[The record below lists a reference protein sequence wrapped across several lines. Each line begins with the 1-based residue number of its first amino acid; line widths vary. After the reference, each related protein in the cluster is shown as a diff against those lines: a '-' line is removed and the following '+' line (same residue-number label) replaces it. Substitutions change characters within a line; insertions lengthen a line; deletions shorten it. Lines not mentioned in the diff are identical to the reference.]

1 MRISVTA
8 RHFKAS
14 DQLRSYA
21 ENEAKRLKKFFDG
34 IVDCEIV
41 LTKERANRIAGISIS
56 VNSRKFVA
64 TESSENFYKSIDLA
78 VDNMERQLKR
88 FKEKLRTKAYRN
100 KEAEAVTSEIGT
112 ENIEEEL

>member
-14 DQLRSYA
+14 EQLRSYA

-34 IVDCEIV
+34 IVDCEVV
-41 LTKERANRIAGISIS
+41 LTKERANRVANISIG
-56 VNSRKFVA
+56 VNNHKFVA

-78 VDNMERQLKR
+78 VDNLERQLKR
-88 FKEKLRTKAYRN
+88 FKEKIRTKAYRS
-100 KEAEAVTSEIGT
+100 KEPEVVATEIEGG
-112 ENIEEEL
+112 IEEEI

>member
-14 DQLRSYA
+14 EQLQSYA

-34 IVDCEIV
+34 IVDCEVV
-41 LTKERANRIAGISIS
+41 LTKERANRIANISIS
-56 VNSRKFVA
+56 VNSHKFVA

-78 VDNMERQLKR
+78 TDNLERQLKR
-88 FKEKLRTKAYRN
+88 FKEKIRTKAYRN
-100 KEAEAVTSEIGT
+100 KETEAVASEIEG
-112 ENIEEEL
+112 EIEEEL